1 MVKRR
6 ILKSFIAIIML
17 MVLFS
22 FSVNAAEVSF
32 VSNGSA
38 LQQEEI
44 VLMPDGSTSSKDT
57 VNAIERSS
65 IISSASSEIIDETG
79 GDIGVII
86 ETLCHIECSEIRNI
100 AILDRLN
107 EETEQWEEQARYD
120 FTAKKEDF
128 PNTPLSSLTNS
139 FTIENQETGYYYRIR
154 GIHSVTTPDG
164 KGQVYSTR
172 TSGLLITEYGR

>member
-1 MVKRR
+1 MKNLR
-6 ILKSFIAIIML
+6 KIISIVSMSML
-17 MVLFS
+17 LAFPVEAS
-22 FSVNAAEVSF
+22 GTNIDRYSYNA
-32 VSNGSA
+32 
-38 LQQEEI
+38 QQEET
-44 VLMPDGSTSSKDT
+44 VLLPAGTDSSKDEM
-57 VNAIERSS
+57 NGIERSS
-65 IISSASSEIIDETG
+65 IISTASSEIIDETG

-107 EETEQWEEQARYD
+107 EETGQWEEQARYD

-128 PNTPLSSLTNS
+128 PNTPLSSLTNA
-139 FTIENQETGYYYRIR
+139 FTVENQETGYYYRIR

>member
-1 MVKRR
+1 MRVRK
-6 ILKSFIAIIML
+6 IVSVVIMT
-17 MVLFS
+17 MLF
-22 FSVNAAEVSF
+22 VIPVQGAETNYF
-32 VSNGSA
+32 VQSA
-38 LQQEEI
+38 NMQQEDTILLDES
-44 VLMPDGSTSSKDT
+44 VTNSKDEVT
-57 VNAIERSS
+57 IVERSS

-86 ETLCHIECSEIRNI
+86 ETLCHIECDEILNL

-107 EETEQWEEQARYD
+107 EETGQWEEQSRYE

-128 PNTPLSSLTNS
+128 PNTSLSSLTNA

-172 TSGLLITEYGR
+172 TDGLLITEYGR

>member
-1 MVKRR
+1 MKKKHL
-6 ILKSFIAIIML
+6 LKSFVSIVML
-17 MVLFS
+17 SMMVAFS
-22 FSVNAAEVSF
+22 CEAAELNVDEYA
-32 VSNGSA
+32 SA
-38 LQQEEI
+38 TQNEETI
-44 VLMPDGSTSSKDT
+44 LLPAEVTNSKDVVT
-57 VNAIERSS
+57 GVERSS

-86 ETLCHIECSEIRNI
+86 ETLCHVECSEIRNI

-107 EETEQWEEQARYD
+107 EETGQWEEQYRYD
-120 FTAKKEDF
+120 FIAQKEDF
-128 PNTPLSSLTNS
+128 PDTTLSSLINS

-172 TSGLLITEYGR
+172 TNGLLITEYGR